1 MLKDIVLVI
10 GMHRSG
16 TSLTTRIV
24 NIMGYTIGNK
34 ADIIEADAGN
44 PTGYWEHR
52 SFVSLNRKLLAT
64 YLMPEVFSNFLFP
77 KLKQKA
83 AELILSFKDCRRIV
97 LKDPI
102 ASITLPF
109 WIDVIKRSITRG
121 EGVKISI
128 IICVRNPL
136 DVSKSLQNRGL
147 FVKNI
152 NCRLWEKYMSS
163 AIKNS
168 DGLPRYI
175 IHYEHYFDEHLGGII
190 SELSSFL
197 DVETL
202 SSGKINEIKQFI
214 NPALR
219 ESNVGDKI
227 WSYNLSRNVK
237 ALYSDMINQNTNA
250 VFPQ

>member
-24 NIMGYTIGNK
+24 NIMGYTIGNE

-52 SFVSLNRKLLAT
+52 SFVSLNRKLLAA
-64 YLMPEVFSNFLFP
+64 YLMPKVVSNFLFP

-83 AELILSFKDCRRIV
+83 AELILSFKDCSRIV

-109 WIDVIKRSITRG
+109 WVEVIKTCLSG
-121 EGVKISI
+121 NDVKIST

-147 FVKNI
+147 FLKNI
-152 NCRLWEKYMSS
+152 NCRLWEKYLSS

-168 DGLPRYI
+168 DGLPRHI
-175 IHYEHYFDEHLGGII
+175 IHYEHYFDEHCDAAIPELGG
-190 SELSSFL
+190 FL
-197 DVETL
+197 DANL
-202 SSGKINEIKQFI
+202 NAGRINEIKQFI

-219 ESNVGDKI
+219 ESNIGNRI

-237 ALYSDMINQNTNA
+237 ALYKVLYSDMTSQNKYT
-250 VFPQ
+250 V

>member
-24 NIMGYTIGNK
+24 NMMGYTIGNG
-34 ADIIEADAGN
+34 ADIIEADSGN

-52 SFVSLNRKLLAT
+52 SFVSLNRKLLAANLLPGT
-64 YLMPEVFSNFLFP
+64 VSNFLFP
-77 KLKQKA
+77 KLKEKA
-83 AELILSFKDCRRIV
+83 AELILSFKDCNRIV

-109 WIDVIKRSITRG
+109 WVECIKTCLPENAVNVST
-121 EGVKISI
+121 V
-128 IICVRNPL
+128 ICVRNPL

-147 FVKNI
+147 FEKNI
-152 NCRLWEKYMSS
+152 NCWLWEKYLSS

-168 DGLPRYI
+168 EGLPSFI
-175 IHYEHYFDEHLGGII
+175 MQYEQYFNERRDDKI
-190 SELSSFL
+190 SELACFL
-197 DVETL
+197 GSNL
-202 SSGKINEIKQFI
+202 SEEILGEIKQFI
-214 NPALR
+214 DPALR

-227 WSYNLSRNVK
+227 WKQNLSQKVKKLYLNLINRNTRNVF
-237 ALYSDMINQNTNA
+237 LNS
-250 VFPQ
+250 